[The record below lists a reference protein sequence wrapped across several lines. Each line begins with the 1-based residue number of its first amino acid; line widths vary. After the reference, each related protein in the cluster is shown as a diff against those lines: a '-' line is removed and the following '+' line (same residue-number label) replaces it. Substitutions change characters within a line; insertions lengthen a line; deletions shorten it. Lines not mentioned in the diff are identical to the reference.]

1 MEGKEKKKERS
12 NFWKQ
17 QENLCL
23 KMETKVYFIDIDKFY
38 SLQYIFII
46 PILNSGND

>member
-23 KMETKVYFIDIDKFY
+23 KMETKVNLER
-38 SLQYIFII
+38 SLTM
-46 PILNSGND
+46 S